1 MSCTPSNSN
10 WSSLIIWQ
18 TKAPPVCGSGHYP
31 FSWRQSSRA
40 FLPCDGSLYRS
51 QVHLVRSKGQWS
63 ASLLRLIL
71 LLPPRTSPWAPC
83 NLTGFH
89 GDAATG
95 QWQSTDTQCSHNHT
109 YSLLGPPN
117 CGVLIMHTR
126 WLSDEVPWQII
137 MGESDWFRG
146 TNHPLGQW

>member
-10 WSSLIIWQ
+10 WSSLIIWR

-71 LLPPRTSPWAPC
+71 LLPPRTFSMSSVQSNWFPWWSSNRPVAIDW
-83 NLTGFH
+83 H
-89 GDAATG
+89 
-95 QWQSTDTQCSHNHT
+95 QCSHNHT